1 MLITDIPSVSVYRPQ
16 PLTTHFGN
24 VFYVDSARGSD
35 ASRTGHKH
43 APFATLDYA
52 IGRCTADNGDV
63 IVVKENHAETITGA
77 GGITADVAGITIL
90 GCGHYNQRPRF
101 LMDGGTTVTFLVSAA
116 DVTIR
121 NCVFASGHADVVTCF
136 NVTGVGCWID
146 ACEFVDNT
154 SNEDWLVCIKA
165 TGADNTAD
173 GLRVTNCRWLTAMT
187 SATEFIEI
195 TSNLKGLEV
204 TGNLC
209 ITASAAFALVQ
220 SLTTK
225 IITGAVI
232 AWNFIDGEGATGT
245 DQLIDN
251 GGATNSGVVAHNR
264 VAHADVTGVMEMGA
278 ATGLRFFDN
287 LGVSTEV
294 LQGVLAP
301 DVDVNL

>member
-1 MLITDIPSVSVYRPQ
+1 MLISDIPSVSVYRPA
-16 PLTTHFGN
+16 PLGTHFGN

-35 ASRTGHKH
+35 ASRVGT
-43 APFATLDYA
+43 ASRPFATLDYA

-63 IVVKENHAETITGA
+63 IVLKENHAETITGA

-90 GCGHYNQRPRF
+90 GCGNYNQRPRF

-121 NCVFASGHADVVTCF
+121 NCVFASGHADIVTCF
-136 NVTGVGCWID
+136 NVTGVGAWID

-154 SNEDWLVCIKA
+154 TNEDWLVCIKA

-187 SATEFIEI
+187 SATEFVEI

-209 ITASAAFALVQ
+209 INASVAFALVQ
-220 SLTTK
+220 VLTTK
-225 IITGAVI
+225 IITGVVI
-232 AWNFIDGEGATGT
+232 AWNFIDAEGADGT
-245 DQLIDN
+245 DLLIDN

-264 VAHADVTGVMEMGA
+264 IAHADATGAFEIGA

-294 LQGVLAP
+294 LQGVLFP
-301 DVDVNL
+301 NVDVDL

>member
-1 MLITDIPSVSVYRPQ
+1 MLISNPPSVSVYRPQ
-16 PLTTHFGN
+16 PLDTHFGN

-35 ASRTGHKH
+35 ASRTGSRNQ
-43 APFATLDYA
+43 PFATLDYA

-63 IVVKENHAETITGA
+63 IILKENHAETILGA

-121 NCVFASGHADVVTCF
+121 NCVFASGHADIVTCF
-136 NVTGVGCWID
+136 NVTGVGAWID
-146 ACEFVDNT
+146 HCEFTDNT
-154 SNEDWLVCIKA
+154 VNEDWLVCVKA

-173 GLRVTNCRWLTAMT
+173 GLRVTNCRWGTAMT
-187 SATEFIEI
+187 SPTEFVEI

-209 ITASAAFALVQ
+209 INASVAFSIVQ
-220 SLTTK
+220 VLTTK

-232 AWNFIDGEGATGT
+232 AWNFIDAEGADGT
-245 DQLIDN
+245 DLLIDN

-264 VAHADVTGVMEMGA
+264 VAHADATGAFEIGA

-294 LQGVLAP
+294 LQGVLFP
-301 DVDVNL
+301 NVDVDL